1 MNPTR
6 AAGAVV
12 FRRTERGVCVL
23 VLRTS
28 ATWDFPNGRLEPG
41 ETEFAAAQREV
52 AEGTGFA
59 DLDFP
64 FGDAHREA
72 LPSAD
77 GEIASYYLAETD
89 QAEVQALP
97 SPALGRTQHD
107 EWRWVSFDEAE
118 DLLPPRL
125 ALVLDWAR
133 ATLDGR

>member
-1 MNPTR
+1 VR
-6 AAGAVV
+6 
-12 FRRTERGVCVL
+12 VL

-28 ATWDFPNGRLEPG
+28 AAWDFPNGQLESG

-52 AEGTGFA
+52 AAETGLG

-72 LPSAD
+72 LPAPD
-77 GEIASYYLAETD
+77 GKIASYYLAETD
-89 QAEVQALP
+89 EGEVQRAP
-97 SPALGRTQHD
+97 HD

-118 DLLPPRL
+118 DFLPPRL

-133 ATLDGR
+133 ATIGER

>member
-1 MNPTR
+1 MR
-6 AAGAVV
+6 
-12 FRRTERGVCVL
+12 VL

-28 ATWDFPNGRLEPG
+28 VTWDFPHGRLEPG
-41 ETEFAAAQREV
+41 ETEFAAAQRAA

-64 FGDAHREA
+64 FGDTHREA

-77 GEIASYYLAETD
+77 GKIASYYLAETD
-89 QAEVQALP
+89 EAEVQGLRRA
-97 SPALGRTQHD
+97 AGRKQHD
-107 EWRWVSFDEAE
+107 EWRWVGFDEAE

-133 ATLDGR
+133 ATIEGR

>member
-1 MNPTR
+1 VR
-6 AAGAVV
+6 
-12 FRRTERGVCVL
+12 VL

-28 ATWDFPNGRLEPG
+28 ATWGFPNGRLEPG
-41 ETEFAAAQREV
+41 ETEFAAAQRKV
-52 AEGTGFA
+52 AEETGLA

-77 GEIASYYLAETD
+77 GKIASYYLAETD
-89 QAEVQALP
+89 EAEVQGPRRA
-97 SPALGRTQHD
+97 AGRKPHD

-133 ATLDGR
+133 ATIEGR